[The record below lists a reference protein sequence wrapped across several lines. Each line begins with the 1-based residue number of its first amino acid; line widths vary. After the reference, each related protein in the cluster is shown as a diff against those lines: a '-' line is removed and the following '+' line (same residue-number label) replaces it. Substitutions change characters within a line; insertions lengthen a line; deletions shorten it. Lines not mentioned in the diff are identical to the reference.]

1 MKLTILCDNNVRTNT
16 PYLGEAGFSVYIE
29 DGDEKIL
36 FDTGCSYVYRSN
48 AEKLGMDLRDTT
60 AIVLSHGHYDHTGG
74 LDYFPH
80 SGKKLPLYAHP
91 LAMLP
96 KRFNSQNIGIP
107 TEKTLLRQLFDLR
120 LSRTPVMLSSHL
132 LFLGEI
138 PQYSEE
144 DAFPLGECFIEGVW
158 QPDSLLD
165 DSAIVYRG
173 SAGLYIITGCSH
185 AGIKNIVEYAKKV
198 CGDQRI
204 LGILGGL
211 HLVRASRRTDR
222 TAQWLSELDAKELR
236 PCHCTCLVAK
246 TSISTRATIIET
258 CVGDTIELL

>member
-1 MKLTILCDNNVRTNT
+1 MKLTILCDNNVRTDT

-29 DGDEKIL
+29 DGDERIL

-48 AEKLGMDLRDTT
+48 AEKMGIDLQKIT

-74 LDYFPH
+74 LGYFPQ
-80 SGKKLPLYAHP
+80 SGRKVPLYAHP
-91 LAMLP
+91 WAIFP
-96 KRFNSQNIGIP
+96 KRFDSRNIGIP
-107 TEKTLLRQLFDLR
+107 TDETMLRQLFDLR
-120 LSRTPVMLSSHL
+120 LSRGPVKLSPRL

-138 PQYSEE
+138 PRYYEE
-144 DAFPLGECFIEGVW
+144 AFPLGECFIDGIW

-222 TAQWLSELDAKELR
+222 TARWLSELDAKELR
-236 PCHCTCLVAK
+236 PCHCTCLAAK
-246 TSISTRATIIET
+246 TAISTRATIIET